1 MMSTFDRSVH
11 FYAPINFN
19 SVLQFKSHIIK
30 GVNMSMLYLSGRGF
44 ELVVLWL
51 TEGVSSLSLSLL
63 KRRLLV
69 VKLSDGAIMI
79 KGGEGGSSEHLS

>member
-51 TEGVSSLSLSLL
+51 TEGVSSLSLSLS
-63 KRRLLV
+63 
-69 VKLSDGAIMI
+69 LSF
-79 KGGEGGSSEHLS
+79 SP